1 MKVRIPVEAGTT
13 VGTTGC
19 PPVRIRRGS
28 TLVAVFWLIS
38 VMALYIFT
46 AIQLLDYEDRLIAG
60 QVDGARADQM
70 AEMGIAVACNPVVE
84 RSDYLLLEQ
93 QFPGDVG
100 FTAKI
105 ESEGSRFNINSL
117 LMNRGDGADP
127 DKALLR
133 EMFVEWGADE
143 DFAQEVVDA
152 LVDWVDENEL
162 EELNGAEYPYYEELG
177 FLNRPYNRPFY
188 SLDEMKLVRGMEDL
202 ERLYPGWRDWFTI
215 WSSGG
220 LDVNEA
226 DPEKLARAAEVS
238 IDDASSI
245 RDRVLGPDMIRGT
258 EDDQPFSNSGQ
269 VLDLLGVPDIQRMI
283 VEPRLTA
290 NDPTTRIESTGWS
303 GLGGAQIKR
312 RITLIVRN
320 RTGRPSI
327 LERTVEQVP

>member
-1 MKVRIPVEAGTT
+1 MKVNVPVKGGMAVKTT
-13 VGTTGC
+13 ARLR
-19 PPVRIRRGS
+19 VRGRRGS
-28 TLVAVFWLIS
+28 TMVAVFWLIS

-46 AIQLLDYEDRLIAG
+46 AIELMNYEDRLVSG
-60 QVDGARADQM
+60 QVEGVRAAQM
-70 AEMGIAVACNPVVE
+70 AEMGISVACNPVVE

-93 QFPGDVG
+93 RFPGDVG
-100 FTAKI
+100 FSATI

-133 EMFVEWGADE
+133 EMFVEWGAE
-143 DFAQEVVDA
+143 EEFAQEVVDA

-162 EELNGAEYPYYEELG
+162 EELNGAEFPYYEGLG

-188 SLDEMKLVRGMEDL
+188 SLDEMRLVRGMEDL
-202 ERLYPGWRDWFTI
+202 ERLYPNWRNWFTI

-238 IDDASSI
+238 IDDASAI
-245 RDRVLGPDMIRGT
+245 RDRVLGADMIRGT
-258 EDDQPFSNSGQ
+258 EDDQPFNNSGE

-327 LERTVEQVP
+327 LERKVEQVP

>member
-1 MKVRIPVEAGTT
+1 MRIAVQMKGANIYAVPARDRRLA
-13 VGTTGC
+13 
-19 PPVRIRRGS
+19 RRGS
-28 TLVAVFWLIS
+28 TMVAVFWLIS
-38 VMALYIFT
+38 VMGLYVFT
-46 AIQLLDYEDRLIAG
+46 AIQLMDYEDRIVTG
-60 QVDGARADQM
+60 QVEGAQAAQM

-93 QFPGDVG
+93 QFGSGMG
-100 FTAKI
+100 FVATI
-105 ESEGSRFNINSL
+105 ESEGSRFNINAL

-127 DKALLR
+127 DKILLR
-133 EMFVEWGADE
+133 ELFAEWGAE
-143 DFAQEVVDA
+143 EEFAQELVDA

-162 EELNGAEYPYYEELG
+162 EELNGAEYPHYEGLG
-177 FLNRPYNRPFY
+177 FFNRPYNRPFY
-188 SLDEMKLVRGMEDL
+188 SLDEMRLVRGMEDL
-202 ERLYPGWRDWFTI
+202 ERLYPNWRDWFTV

-226 DPEKLARAAEVS
+226 SPEKLARAAEVP
-238 IDDASSI
+238 IDDARSI

-258 EDDQPFSNSGQ
+258 EDDQPFNNSRE

-303 GLGGAQIKR
+303 GQGGAQIKR
-312 RITLIVRN
+312 RITLTLRN

-327 LERTVEQVP
+327 LERKVEQVP

>member
-1 MKVRIPVEAGTT
+1 MQAGTT
-13 VGTTGC
+13 AGTTGR
-19 PPVRIRRGS
+19 PPVRSRRGS

-100 FTAKI
+100 FTARI

-188 SLDEMKLVRGMEDL
+188 SLDEMRLVRGMEDL

>member
-1 MKVRIPVEAGTT
+1 MKVNIPVQAGTT
-13 VGTTGC
+13 VETTGRSR
-19 PPVRIRRGS
+19 VRSRRGS

-46 AIQLLDYEDRLIAG
+46 AIQLLDYEDRLISG
-60 QVDGARADQM
+60 QVDGSRADQM

-152 LVDWVDENEL
+152 LVDWVDEDEL

-188 SLDEMKLVRGMEDL
+188 SLDEMRLVRGMEDL